1 MLDLDFMPPKK
12 EKKAPQIDNLDSFGH
27 RPAKGGDDDIKNLF
41 RIPIHQ
47 KCSTLP
53 VGIKIN
59 KEMLEAYDKEERKRA
74 EEKKHFLLR
83 YARNFSDLDL

>member
-41 RIPIHQ
+41 RIPIH
-47 KCSTLP
+47 
-53 VGIKIN
+53 
-59 KEMLEAYDKEERKRA
+59 
-74 EEKKHFLLR
+74 
-83 YARNFSDLDL
+83 